1 MLTCQD
7 KIRRFET
14 ILKSVH
20 LGLGNGS
27 PPATCNP
34 ESIMHS
40 QTTMQPPSRIIS
52 RTTNFGWSIGAAC
65 FVLILA
71 SCAGMAAG
79 EARSNPNVLTY
90 EEIQSVEAA
99 NLYEVVQR
107 LRPRWLT
114 DRAARSTHGSV
125 GILVYE
131 DQSRLGDIG
140 VLRQLPVSAARTM
153 RYLDAAT
160 ASSTL
165 PGIGSGHV
173 AGAIVIST
181 R

>member
-1 MLTCQD
+1 
-7 KIRRFET
+7 
-14 ILKSVH
+14 
-20 LGLGNGS
+20 
-27 PPATCNP
+27 
-34 ESIMHS
+34 MHS
-40 QTTMQPPSRIIS
+40 EITSHFAAAIMSRAANLG
-52 RTTNFGWSIGAAC
+52 RSIGAVGL
-65 FVLILA
+65 VLILA
-71 SCAGMAAG
+71 GCAGMATDQ
-79 EARSNPNVLTY
+79 ARSNPNLLTY
-90 EEIQSVEAA
+90 EEIQSIEAA